1 MIEQKTIK
9 SGIRYKKGY
18 YNPTT
23 EELSSNTKD
32 KIRYEIEN
40 NVLENEKYNI
50 FDILADLSKR
60 CNLLERCLMVLLKDK
75 IDTNSLP
82 SSLDS
87 YIPLVE
93 HYNTEL
99 SNSNYKS
106 RTDLSE
112 DKLAELVKLMDRDNK
127 ITEIL
132 ENNGY

>member
-23 EELSSNTKD
+23 EETSTNTKE

-40 NVLENEKYNI
+40 SVLDNDNYNI
-50 FDILADLSKR
+50 FDIIADLSKR
-60 CNLLERCLMVLLKDK
+60 CNMLERYLMVLLKDK

-82 SSLDS
+82 VNLDS
-87 YIPLVE
+87 YRPLVE

-99 SNSNYKS
+99 SNGNYKS